1 MRLYLSTPV
10 SNPLTVTER
19 VKWIKLQI
27 ITKEQ
32 MRHDKLFSQAE
43 ERQLKRQMG
52 YPNQNWNTGQRTHS
66 YISSVN
72 FQDN

>member
-1 MRLYLSTPV
+1 MINYFP
-10 SNPLTVTER
+10 
-19 VKWIKLQI
+19 KLR
-27 ITKEQ
+27 K
-32 MRHDKLFSQAE
+32 DL
-43 ERQLKRQMG
+43 QLKRQMG

>member
-1 MRLYLSTPV
+1 
-10 SNPLTVTER
+10 
-19 VKWIKLQI
+19 
-27 ITKEQ
+27 

>member
-1 MRLYLSTPV
+1 MIQLVGANRTYRKKKWRDKITSVKLKDMRLYLSTPV

-43 ERQLKRQMG
+43 ERL
-52 YPNQNWNTGQRTHS
+52 TT
-66 YISSVN
+66 
-72 FQDN
+72 